1 MTALGSLVR
10 VHSWTLDEKRQK
22 LVGLEELAGKMDEDL
37 ERLEAELNS
46 EQRAAAGSIEGT
58 IAFPAFVA
66 AALERRKKLRESI
79 ASLGLAIAAARAE
92 VREAFQEVKKYQLAR
107 DNYERREREKV
118 ARREQRELDELGA
131 NMHRRKKAAGGD
143 GGDGGA

>member
-1 MTALGSLVR
+1 MTAMGSLVR
-10 VHSWTLDEKRQK
+10 VHSWALNEKRQN
-22 LVGLEELAGKMDEDL
+22 LAGLEELADKMHQDL
-37 ERLEAELNS
+37 EHLEAELND
-46 EQRAAAGSIEGT
+46 EQRAADGSMEGT

-79 ASLGLAIAAARAE
+79 ADLGLAIDAARAE
-92 VREAFQEVKKYQLAR
+92 VREAFQEVKKYELAQEIH
-107 DNYERREREKV
+107 ERREREKV

-131 NMHRRKKAAGGD
+131 NMHQRKKAS

>member
-10 VHSWTLDEKRQK
+10 VHSWALSEKRQK
-22 LVGLEELAGKMDEDL
+22 LAGLEELADKMHQDL
-37 ERLEAELNS
+37 EQLEAELNN
-46 EQRAAAGSIEGT
+46 EQRAAAGSMEGT

-79 ASLGLAIAAARAE
+79 ADLGLAIDAARAE
-92 VREAFQEVKKYQLAR
+92 VREAYQEVKKYELAQ
-107 DNYERREREKV
+107 DNYQRREREKV
-118 ARREQRELDELGA
+118 ARRERHELDELGA
-131 NMHRRKKAAGGD
+131 NMHRRKKAS

>member
-10 VHSWTLDEKRQK
+10 VHSWALSEKRQK
-22 LVGLEELAGKMDEDL
+22 LAGLEELADKMHEDL
-37 ERLEAELNS
+37 EQLEAEVND
-46 EQRAAAGSIEGT
+46 EQRAAADSIEGT
-58 IAFPAFVA
+58 FAFPAFVA

-79 ASLGLAIAAARAE
+79 ASLGLAIDDARAE
-92 VREAFQEVKKYQLAR
+92 VREAFQEVKKFELAR
-107 DNYERREREKV
+107 DNYERREREKA

-131 NMHRRKKAAGGD
+131 NMHRRKKAS

>member
-10 VHSWTLDEKRQK
+10 VHSWALNEKRQK
-22 LVGLEELAGKMDEDL
+22 LAGLEELADKMHQDL
-37 ERLEAELNS
+37 ERLEAELNN
-46 EQRAAAGSIEGT
+46 EQRAAAGSMEGT

-79 ASLGLAIAAARAE
+79 AGLGLAIDAARAE
-92 VREAFQEVKKYQLAR
+92 VREAFQEVKKYELAQ
-107 DNYERREREKV
+107 DIHERREREKV

-131 NMHRRKKAAGGD
+131 NIHQRKKAS

>member
-10 VHSWTLDEKRQK
+10 VHSWALNEKRQK
-22 LVGLEELAGKMDEDL
+22 LAGLEELADKMHQDL
-37 ERLEAELNS
+37 EQLAADLNS
-46 EQRAAAGSIEGT
+46 EQRAAAGSMEGT

-66 AALERRKKLRESI
+66 AALERRKKLRQSI
-79 ASLGLAIAAARAE
+79 ADLGLAIDAARGE
-92 VREAFQEVKKYQLAR
+92 VRDAFQEVKKYELAR
-107 DNYERREREKV
+107 DNHERREREKI

-131 NMHRRKKAAGGD
+131 NMHQRKKAS

>member
-10 VHSWTLDEKRQK
+10 VHSWALNEKRQK
-22 LVGLEELAGKMDEDL
+22 LAGLEELADKMHQDL
-37 ERLEAELNS
+37 ERLEAELNN
-46 EQRAAAGSIEGT
+46 EQRAAAGSMEGT

-79 ASLGLAIAAARAE
+79 AGLGLAIDAARAE
-92 VREAFQEVKKYQLAR
+92 VREAFQEVKKYELAQ
-107 DNYERREREKV
+107 DIHERRERKKV

-131 NMHRRKKAAGGD
+131 NIHQRKKAS

>member
-22 LVGLEELAGKMDEDL
+22 LVGLEELADKMRVDL
-37 ERLEAELNS
+37 KRLEAEVNS
-46 EQRAAAGSIEGT
+46 EQRAATGSIEGT

-66 AALERRKKLRESI
+66 AALERRKKLGESI
-79 ASLGLAIAAARAE
+79 AKLELAIDAARAE
-92 VREAFQEVKKYQLAR
+92 VHEAFQEVKKYELAR
-107 DNYERREREKV
+107 DNHERRERAKA
-118 ARREQRELDELGA
+118 ARREQRELDELGP
-131 NMHRRKKAAGGD
+131 NMHQRKKAS

>member
-10 VHSWTLDEKRQK
+10 VHSWALNEKRQK
-22 LVGLEELAGKMDEDL
+22 LAGLEELADKMRQDL
-37 ERLEAELNS
+37 EHLEAELNS

-66 AALERRKKLRESI
+66 AALERRRKLRESI
-79 ASLGLAIAAARAE
+79 ASLGLEIGAARAE
-92 VREAFQEVKKYQLAR
+92 VREAFQEVKKYELAR
-107 DNYERREREKV
+107 DNYERRERENV

-131 NMHRRKKAAGGD
+131 NMHRRKKASGGD
-143 GGDGGA
+143 GAA

>member
-10 VHSWTLDEKRQK
+10 VHSWALNEKRQK
-22 LVGLEELAGKMDEDL
+22 LAGLEELADKMHQDL
-37 ERLEAELNS
+37 EQLEADLNN
-46 EQRAAAGSIEGT
+46 EQHAAAGSMEGT

-66 AALERRKKLRESI
+66 AALERRKKLRETI
-79 ASLGLAIAAARAE
+79 ADLGFAIDAARAE
-92 VREAFQEVKKYQLAR
+92 VREAFQEVKKYELAR
-107 DNYERREREKV
+107 DNHERREREKV

-131 NMHRRKKAAGGD
+131 NMHRRKKAS

>member
-10 VHSWTLDEKRQK
+10 VHSWSLDEKRQK
-22 LVGLEELAGKMDEDL
+22 LAGLEELAGKMHEDL
-37 ERLEAELNS
+37 EHLEAELNS

-79 ASLGLAIAAARAE
+79 ANLGLAIDAARAE
-92 VREAFQEVKKYQLAR
+92 VREAFQEVKKFEFAR
-107 DNYERREREKV
+107 DNHERRERAKV

-131 NMHRRKKAAGGD
+131 NMHRRKKAS

>member
-1 MTALGSLVR
+1 MTAMGSLVR
-10 VHSWTLDEKRQK
+10 VHSWALNEKRQK
-22 LVGLEELAGKMDEDL
+22 LAGLQELADKMHQDL
-37 ERLEAELNS
+37 EHLEAELND
-46 EQRAAAGSIEGT
+46 EQRAAAGSMEGT

-79 ASLGLAIAAARAE
+79 AGLGLAIDAARAE
-92 VREAFQEVKKYQLAR
+92 VREAFQEVKKYELAQEIH
-107 DNYERREREKV
+107 ERREREKV

-131 NMHRRKKAAGGD
+131 NMHQRKKAS

>member
-10 VHSWTLDEKRQK
+10 VHSWALNEKRQK
-22 LVGLEELAGKMDEDL
+22 LAGLEELADKMHQDL
-37 ERLEAELNS
+37 ERLEAELNN
-46 EQRAAAGSIEGT
+46 EQRAAAGSMEGT

-79 ASLGLAIAAARAE
+79 AGLGLAIDAARAE
-92 VREAFQEVKKYQLAR
+92 VREAFQEVKKYELAQ
-107 DNYERREREKV
+107 DIYERREREKV
-118 ARREQRELDELGA
+118 ARRERRELDELGA
-131 NMHRRKKAAGGD
+131 NMHRRKKAS

>member
-10 VHSWTLDEKRQK
+10 VHSWALDEKRQK
-22 LVGLEELAGKMDEDL
+22 LAGLEELADKMRADL
-37 ERLEAELNS
+37 EHLEAELNS
-46 EQRAAAGSIEGT
+46 EQRAATGSIEGT

-79 ASLGLAIAAARAE
+79 ASLGLAIDDARAE
-92 VREAFQEVKKYQLAR
+92 VREAFQEVKKYELAR
-107 DNYERREREKV
+107 DNYARRERAKV

-131 NMHRRKKAAGGD
+131 NMHQRKKAAGR
-143 GGDGGA
+143 DGGA

>member
-10 VHSWTLDEKRQK
+10 VHSWALNEKRQK
-22 LVGLEELAGKMDEDL
+22 LAGLEELADKMHQDL
-37 ERLEAELNS
+37 EQLEAELNN
-46 EQRAAAGSIEGT
+46 EQRAAAGSMEGT

-79 ASLGLAIAAARAE
+79 ADLGLAIDAARAE
-92 VREAFQEVKKYQLAR
+92 VREAFQEVKKYELAQ
-107 DNYERREREKV
+107 DSDERREREKV
-118 ARREQRELDELGA
+118 ARRERRELDELGA
-131 NMHRRKKAAGGD
+131 NMHRRKKAS

>member
-10 VHSWTLDEKRQK
+10 VRSWALNEKRQK
-22 LVGLEELAGKMDEDL
+22 LAGLEELADKMHQDL
-37 ERLEAELNS
+37 EQLEAELNN

-79 ASLGLAIAAARAE
+79 ADLGLAIDAARAE
-92 VREAFQEVKKYQLAR
+92 VREAYQEVKKYELAQ
-107 DNYERREREKV
+107 DNHERRELEKV
-118 ARREQRELDELGA
+118 ARRERRELDELGA
-131 NMHRRKKAAGGD
+131 NMHRRKKASGGD
-143 GGDGGA
+143 GTT

>member
-10 VHSWTLDEKRQK
+10 VHSWALNEKRQK
-22 LVGLEELAGKMDEDL
+22 LAGLEELADKMHQDL
-37 ERLEAELNS
+37 EQLEAELNN
-46 EQRAAAGSIEGT
+46 EQRAATGSIEGT
-58 IAFPAFVA
+58 ITFPAFVA

-79 ASLGLAIAAARAE
+79 ANLGLAIDAARAE
-92 VREAFQEVKKYQLAR
+92 VREAFQEVQKYELAR

-131 NMHRRKKAAGGD
+131 NMHRRKKAS

>member
-1 MTALGSLVR
+1 MTAMGSLVR
-10 VHSWTLDEKRQK
+10 VHSWALNEKRQK
-22 LVGLEELAGKMDEDL
+22 LAGLQELADKMHQDL
-37 ERLEAELNS
+37 EHLEAELND
-46 EQRAAAGSIEGT
+46 EQRAAAGSMEGT

-79 ASLGLAIAAARAE
+79 ANLGLAIDAARAE
-92 VREAFQEVKKYQLAR
+92 VREAFQEVKKYELAR

-131 NMHRRKKAAGGD
+131 NMHQRKKAS

>member
-1 MTALGSLVR
+1 MTAMGSLVR
-10 VHSWTLDEKRQK
+10 VHSWALNEKRQK
-22 LVGLEELAGKMDEDL
+22 LAGLEELTDKMHQDL

-46 EQRAAAGSIEGT
+46 EQRAAVGSMEGT

-66 AALERRKKLRESI
+66 AALERRKKLHESI
-79 ASLGLAIAAARAE
+79 AKLGLAIDAARAE
-92 VREAFQEVKKYQLAR
+92 VREAFQEVKKYELAR
-107 DNYERREREKV
+107 DNHERRKREKV

-131 NMHRRKKAAGGD
+131 NMHRRKKAS

>member
-10 VHSWTLDEKRQK
+10 VHSWALNEKRQK
-22 LVGLEELAGKMDEDL
+22 LAGLEELADKMHEDL
-37 ERLEAELNS
+37 EQLEAELNS
-46 EQRAAAGSIEGT
+46 ERRAATGSIEGT

-79 ASLGLAIAAARAE
+79 ADLGLAIDAARAE
-92 VREAFQEVKKYQLAR
+92 VREAFQEVKKYEITQ

-131 NMHRRKKAAGGD
+131 NMHRRKKAS

>member
-10 VHSWTLDEKRQK
+10 VHSWALDEKRQK
-22 LVGLEELAGKMDEDL
+22 LAGLEELADKMREDL
-37 ERLEAELNS
+37 AHLEAELNS

-66 AALERRKKLRESI
+66 AALERRKK
-79 ASLGLAIAAARAE
+79 AS
-92 VREAFQEVKKYQLAR
+92 
-107 DNYERREREKV
+107 
-118 ARREQRELDELGA
+118 
-131 NMHRRKKAAGGD
+131 